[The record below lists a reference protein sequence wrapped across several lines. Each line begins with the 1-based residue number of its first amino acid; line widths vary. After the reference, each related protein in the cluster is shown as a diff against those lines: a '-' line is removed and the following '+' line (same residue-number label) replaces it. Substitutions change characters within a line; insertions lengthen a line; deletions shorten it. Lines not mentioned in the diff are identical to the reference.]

1 MSRKKRNK
9 GKKRFGA
16 KGSKSR
22 MGAITGITAQL
33 TPVIGML
40 AGALAGKLLVNKL
53 LANSTMD
60 AKLKQAIPLVGGVAL
75 MYLDKKQGI
84 ISSIGSGMVVVGGTN
99 LLTALVPGLEGMVEA
114 PIYGIEVG
122 AMDTMEGIEV
132 GEMDGIEVGEMDGI
146 EGEDYSI

>member
-1 MSRKKRNK
+1 MSRKKRSK
-9 GKKRFGA
+9 GKKRYGA
-16 KGSKSR
+16 KRSKSG
-22 MGAITGITAQL
+22 MGAITGMTAQL

-122 AMDTMEGIEV
+122 EMDGIEV
-132 GEMDGIEVGEMDGI
+132 GEMDGIEVGEMDGV
-146 EGEDYSI
+146 EGEDYSM